1 VLGNEAVDPV
11 VSGES
16 AYRML
21 IPVEDLRAIDH
32 SFLVDGQLPPV
43 INFVKDAEHKMVAF
57 PIRGQ
62 TVLNVVAFVREL
74 MRSDFYP
81 FYMRFDSGRC
91 AADESLNQPITKT
104 WTTRSSVGALLKS
117 HETFSPFWKN
127 MLA

>member
-1 VLGNEAVDPV
+1 VLGSEAVDPV

-21 IPVEDLRAIDH
+21 IPAEDLRAIDH
-32 SFLVDGQLPPV
+32 PFLVDGQLPPV
-43 INFVKDAEHKMVAF
+43 MSFVKDAEHKLLVY
-57 PIRGQ
+57 PIRGR
-62 TVLNVVAFVREL
+62 TVLNVVAFVRES
-74 MRSDFYP
+74 MRPDFHP

-91 AADESLNQPITKT
+91 AADASLNQPITKT

-117 HETFSPFWKN
+117 HENFSPFWKT